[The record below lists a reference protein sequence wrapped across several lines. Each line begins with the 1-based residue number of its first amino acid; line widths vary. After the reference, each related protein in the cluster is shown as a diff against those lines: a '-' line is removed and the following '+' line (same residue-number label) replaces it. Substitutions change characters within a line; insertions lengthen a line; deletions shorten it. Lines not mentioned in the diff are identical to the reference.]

1 MVQRFFPGETVT
13 RLSIVF
19 GVGFALFVATGCGPS
34 ANPRDSARPAAQPA
48 LGDSGELKA
57 PKTIYDGVNIP
68 PEGPRVRLKDDSGT
82 AVEVVGCDAKEL
94 AALEERKLKPD
105 EWPGVFALYVER
117 EGKDTKDQSSV
128 LGTYQITD
136 GVIRFEPRY
145 PLVRGV
151 RYKAVYN
158 RPDVNPVVAHLLIPK
173 PKLPATVVEQVYP
186 TRDALP
192 ENQLR
197 FYLHFSAP
205 MSRGEAYDR
214 IQLLDDDA
222 KPVIKPF
229 LTLEQ
234 ELWDTDGKR
243 FTLFL
248 DPGRIKRGLKPR
260 EELGPALIEGK
271 RYSLVIDSGWNDGN
285 GEPLKETYRKTFKV
299 LAPDDT
305 QPDPKTWKLDAP
317 AANGSAPLTVTFP
330 KSMDS
335 ALAARMVWVEDGD
348 GKKVAGTAALFNN
361 ETGWQ
366 LKPTLAWRAGKYNLV
381 ADTRLED
388 LAGNSIAKPFE
399 IDVFHPIQREIKTET
414 VKVPFEVK

>member
-1 MVQRFFPGETVT
+1 VN
-13 RLSIVF
+13 RLSLLL
-19 GVGFALFVATGCGPS
+19 GVVVALLLAVGCGPS
-34 ANPRDSARPAAQPA
+34 ANPRDSARSAAQPA
-48 LGDSGELKA
+48 LDDSGELKA
-57 PKTIYDGVNIP
+57 PKTIYDGVNITP
-68 PEGPRVRLKDDSGT
+68 KGLRIRLKDDSGT
-82 AVEVVGCDAKEL
+82 AVEVVGCDEKEL
-94 AALEERKLKPD
+94 AALQERKLKPD

-117 EGKDTKDQSSV
+117 DGKETKDQNSV
-128 LGTYQITD
+128 LGTYHIAD
-136 GVIRFEPRY
+136 SIIRFEPRY

-158 RPDVNPVVAHLLIPK
+158 RPDGNPVVAHLFIPK
-173 PKLPATVVEQVYP
+173 PQLPATAVEQVYP
-186 TRDALP
+186 TGDALP

-197 FYLHFSAP
+197 FYLHFSGP
-205 MSRGEAYDR
+205 MGRGEAYDH
-214 IQLLDDDA
+214 IQLLDPDG

-271 RYSLVIDSGWNDGN
+271 LYSLVIDRGWNDGN

-299 LAPDDT
+299 LAPDDA
-305 QPDPKTWKLDAP
+305 QPDPKTWKLGPP

-348 GKKVAGTAALFNN
+348 GKKIAGTAALSNQ
-361 ETGWQ
+361 ETRWQ
-366 LKPTLAWRAGKYNLV
+366 LTPAQPWKAGKYNLV

-399 IDVFHPIQREIKTET
+399 VDVFHPIQREIKTET
-414 VKVPFEVK
+414 VKVPFEVKQN